1 MAKFSC
7 FSNLTIETKHLRSQ
21 HLKIKIEKIG
31 SCYQKKLSVSL
42 ETTVCLDIF
51 IQQKKKTVKK
61 EEEKV

>member
-31 SCYQKKLSVSL
+31 SCYQKKLSVSP

-51 IQQKKKTVKK
+51 IQQKKTVKK